1 MEIESTPFIRDDY
14 YAGYDEIQNIN
25 KRLDNLENLINTDNS
40 NLTNGIQDLS
50 DELNTYKESQST
62 NIATTDI
69 LVNNGITTDGISAVN
84 ASVDNIILNNVHI
97 EKSLT
102 VNSEVPIYDLKLNSA
117 HVENIAS
124 VGGNIWEANIHDS
137 VIDNAEISNANVN
150 AHAIETNEL
159 IVHND
164 INNITVLDS
173 TLHNAY
179 IEGSTFVNSYLT
191 NAYIHDGSG
200 SFINLSADNGNINN
214 AFIDNASID
223 KLVLNTSAEPVMS
236 SKVLGYDS
244 NGNVIPVEA
253 VFNIGFPVNAA
264 YIMTNSEGLP
274 VEGVPATEVTPDDS
288 LITANAVWNCCLQT
302 NERLNNDFGNVWNE
316 FNNVNDTFNNVND
329 SINTTNILIQNE
341 FSDAYNY
348 MGNEHA
354 YFNNRVNNIDDN
366 VNAVNADVLNRLLH
380 TNSIPSSPN
389 NGDLMLYT
397 GATNQDY
404 TQGGI
409 YIYDSPNTK
418 WNLISASQIEVGT
431 GLHYTQNGFTNILEA
446 DTNIFCGNM
455 NQWNSLTSDQKNE
468 YTGAAIEED
477 TLSGAFDIYSE
488 TETRTDKVWIDG
500 KPVYRKVFNVGNL
513 PNKTTTYTQ
522 LGFSYDNVIFLGG
535 TAKGQDNYILPLP
548 HVAGNNTAG
557 SDVGLFLDGTE
568 LAVRCFGADRTSYIG
583 YVTVE
588 YTKP

>member
-1 MEIESTPFIRDDY
+1 
-14 YAGYDEIQNIN
+14 
-25 KRLDNLENLINTDNS
+25 
-40 NLTNGIQDLS
+40 
-50 DELNTYKESQST
+50 
-62 NIATTDI
+62 
-69 LVNNGITTDGISAVN
+69 
-84 ASVDNIILNNVHI
+84 VDNIILNNVHI

-137 VIDNAEISNANVN
+137 VIDNA
-150 AHAIETNEL
+150 L
-159 IVHND
+159 
-164 INNITVLDS
+164 
-173 TLHNAY
+173 
-179 IEGSTFVNSYLT
+179 
-191 NAYIHDGSG
+191 
-200 SFINLSADNGNINN
+200 
-214 AFIDNASID
+214 ID
-223 KLVLNTSAEPVMS
+223 KLVLNVSAEPVTS
-236 SKVLGYDS
+236 SKILGYDS

-264 YIMTNSEGLP
+264 YIMTNSDGLP
-274 VEGVPATEVTPDDS
+274 VEGVPATEVTPSDN
-288 LITANAVWNCCLQT
+288 LITANAVWNYSLAT
-302 NERLNNDFGNVWNE
+302 NSHIND
-316 FNNVNDTFNNVND
+316 
-329 SINTTNILIQNE
+329 
-341 FSDAYNY
+341 
-348 MGNEHA
+348 
-354 YFNNRVNNIDDN
+354 IDNN

-455 NQWNSLTSDQKNE
+455 NQWNNLSADQKNE

-488 TETRTDKVWIDG
+488 TETRTNKIWIDG
-500 KPVYRKVFNVGNL
+500 KPIYRKVFYRDSL
-513 PNKTTTYTQ
+513 PNNAEAYWSAPIANIGLVTDIY
-522 LGFSYDNVIFLGG
+522 GISYSGDL
-535 TAKGQDNYILPLP
+535 THPLP
-548 HVAGNNTAG
+548 YSNPDSTLCIGILYDYDYQHITVRT
-557 SDVGLFLDGTE
+557 GT
-568 LAVRCFGADRTSYIG
+568 DRSAYEGYI
-583 YVTVE
+583 TVE
-588 YTKP
+588 YTKTTD